1 VTRDDRKEA
10 FKQWSL
16 EHRVLAAFV
25 YAASVGGVP
34 IIFGWGVWDVLV
46 LICIVLAIVTFI
58 VWLVAG
64 PQLVAWTDSWS
75 PSMRSLAGTA
85 VIALF
90 AAAGGVIGI
99 MLVRRP

>member
-1 VTRDDRKEA
+1 MSRDDRKEA

-34 IIFGWGVWDVLV
+34 IVFGWAVWDLLV
-46 LICIVLAIVTFI
+46 LIGIALAIVTFV

-64 PQLVAWTDSWS
+64 PQLLAWADSWN
-75 PSMRSLAGTA
+75 PKVRSLVGTA
-85 VIALF
+85 LLAHF
-90 AAAGGVIGI
+90 AAAGGIIGV
-99 MLVRRP
+99 MLVRRS